1 MSAVSS
7 FQSPEGQ
14 PGERDVIPGAWD
26 EETAYNPGY
35 SSAKRNERCD
45 ILQLTRQLTRQVEQ
59 NFVKSNEFFS
69 TSSIMV

>member
-45 ILQLTRQLTRQVEQ
+45 ILQLTRQVEQ

>member
-7 FQSPEGQ
+7 FQSPKGQ

-45 ILQLTRQLTRQVEQ
+45 IFQLTRQVEQ